1 MTAKEKVL
9 VYECISGGGLAASDD
24 GRGAP
29 GDAPDAALLA
39 QGVAMRNA
47 LAADLQRLRH
57 VAVTC
62 VATPLAPLPA
72 ALTGVSCLAPEA
84 DLAARPA
91 DSAMAAGATKAA
103 DFLARTA
110 RHYDRVWVIAPES
123 DGLLAALAAAVGSAR
138 WVGCSLPAIR
148 LAASKAATRAHL
160 AAHGVPVPAA
170 WHPGDAEP
178 LAGGAW
184 VVKPNDGAG
193 SVDTRLHRDFASAR
207 ADLLVRRARG
217 LASTLE
223 AWIDGIPLSLSL
235 LCANGRAELLSI
247 NRQRIVA
254 RPGELVTYA
263 GVDIDAAPVDSPA
276 GRLLAILAQRIAAAV
291 PGLAGYVGV
300 DLVWR
305 PLADAGHAP
314 GAAGDGDASGL
325 GGPRGPAGP
334 VVIEINPRLT
344 CAFVG
349 LSARLGRNLAGE
361 ILLAQHPEAVAHVL
375 H

>member
-1 MTAKEKVL
+1 MTGKERVL
-9 VYECISGGGLAASDD
+9 VYECISGGGLATSA
-24 GRGAP
+24 G
-29 GDAPDAALLA
+29 GDAAPDAALLA
-39 QGVAMRNA
+39 QGVAMRDA
-47 LAADLQRLRH
+47 LAADLHRLRH

-62 VATPLAPLPA
+62 VATPQAPLPA
-72 ALTGVSCLAPEA
+72 RLQGVRSLCPQ
-84 DLAARPA
+84 PQGGPPG
-91 DSAMAAGATKAA
+91 SVGATTTGDPTPSPVALPAA
-103 DFLARTA
+103 DFLARQA
-110 RHYDRVWVIAPES
+110 HHYDRVWVIAPES
-123 DGLLAALAAAVGSAR
+123 DGLLISLAATVGSAR

-160 AAHGVPVPAA
+160 ASRGIPVPAT

-178 LAGGAW
+178 SPGEAW
-184 VVKPNDGAG
+184 VVKPDDGAG
-193 SVDTRLHRDFASAR
+193 SVDTRLHRDFAAAR
-207 ADLLVRRARG
+207 ADLLGRRARG

-223 AWIDGIPLSLSL
+223 AWVVGIPLSLSL

-276 GRLLAILAQRIAAAV
+276 GRLLAVLAQRIATAM

-305 PLADAGHAP
+305 PVTGSASDVYAP
-314 GAAGDGDASGL
+314 
-325 GGPRGPAGP
+325 GPAGP

-361 ILLAQHPEAVAHVL
+361 ILLAQHPESVTHVL